1 MGRFNIS
8 VDSQAFSLAQMPSAP
23 PVATEG
29 RSSESQPLSG
39 QQHLARTLERVSKR
53 KLLETEP
60 DDVSDLASQDLYQDL
75 LIKAN
80 GNHEVASK
88 WLTEMGVQPPFRH
101 SPPESKDLDT
111 AAELAGAPSNFF
123 CPISMHLFRDP
134 VVLPTGQTYE
144 RRFIERWLAHG
155 CTRCPC
161 SGQSLVPPVLLMPNV
176 ALRKCI
182 EEWADDHATWLLGPN
197 GQLKPIPPEDD
208 ILPRRARSKEP
219 ISGLAGV
226 GDADLA
232 LAIRLQDAEMDP
244 DRARAQQHGFS
255 GQGPATRHVPP
266 TRGRLAMSSNSDDPF
281 VTVLLL
287 LVSLGYAGMFLAAFG
302 RDSWT
307 LADLQVNPLIG
318 PRPEALVAMGARNT
332 AMMVAS
338 HQYWRF
344 VTALFLPSGVL
355 QLIIVLPG
363 LWIFGRYLEAVVYA
377 PALSLTAIYLLP
389 GIAGCLA
396 SANLAPFY
404 ISVGPAASVAALLGG
419 VWADQL
425 VRWRA
430 YRKHGCTIFVLV
442 LASIL
447 FLILGFIP
455 FMDNFVHI
463 IAFACGA
470 LLTSALLK
478 PRNTRRRL
486 RNGCSYLPLT
496 SITGSLTCPEGGS
509 QTVNSTYT
517 PVGNQLAKLCSETCN
532 AAAPPPG
539 PAFIPPFRT
548 GFG

>member
-1 MGRFNIS
+1 
-8 VDSQAFSLAQMPSAP
+8 
-23 PVATEG
+23 
-29 RSSESQPLSG
+29 
-39 QQHLARTLERVSKR
+39 
-53 KLLETEP
+53 
-60 DDVSDLASQDLYQDL
+60 
-75 LIKAN
+75 
-80 GNHEVASK
+80 
-88 WLTEMGVQPPFRH
+88 
-101 SPPESKDLDT
+101 
-111 AAELAGAPSNFF
+111 
-123 CPISMHLFRDP
+123 
-134 VVLPTGQTYE
+134 
-144 RRFIERWLAHG
+144 
-155 CTRCPC
+155 
-161 SGQSLVPPVLLMPNV
+161 
-176 ALRKCI
+176 
-182 EEWADDHATWLLGPN
+182 
-197 GQLKPIPPEDD
+197 
-208 ILPRRARSKEP
+208 
-219 ISGLAGV
+219 
-226 GDADLA
+226 
-232 LAIRLQDAEMDP
+232 
-244 DRARAQQHGFS
+244 
-255 GQGPATRHVPP
+255 
-266 TRGRLAMSSNSDDPF
+266 
-281 VTVLLL
+281 
-287 LVSLGYAGMFLAAFG
+287 
-302 RDSWT
+302 
-307 LADLQVNPLIG
+307 
-318 PRPEALVAMGARNT
+318 MGARNT